1 MLYTIMPME
10 FIVKNISEKQNR
22 QTTVVNGVM
31 LECERNGEYLTVTR
45 IVSSDPKIY
54 LDKNIYPGKKIKLSD
69 NLL

>member
-10 FIVKNISEKQNR
+10 FIVKNISEKPNR